1 MATGSSVD
9 PSPEVSEPLGV
20 VGELHGFEWRLLE
33 TVSIS
38 EGPGS

>member
-1 MATGSSVD
+1 MATGSGMD

-20 VGELHGFEWRLLE
+20 GGEPPGFERRLLE
-33 TVSIS
+33 KVSVS